1 MKSQLLV
8 YAVVQQSPAHSVL
21 LSLTH
26 QSVLSPLLVTLIQ
39 ADVYV
44 QTHVVREETARP
56 RSRSTLPIAVGV
68 NVALFSSSL
77 TDGSLSKLD
86 ERKALRS
93 IMKPPRTNTT
103 EE

>member
-26 QSVLSPLLVTLIQ
+26 QSVLSALLVTLIQ

-44 QTHVVREETARP
+44 QTHVV
-56 RSRSTLPIAVGV
+56 
-68 NVALFSSSL
+68 
-77 TDGSLSKLD
+77 
-86 ERKALRS
+86 
-93 IMKPPRTNTT
+93 
-103 EE
+103 